1 MTNDRPDVSGSGT
14 STELSTDVDSST
26 TNVSTG
32 NSDISGGT
40 GGTSGTTNSGGTGTS
55 GTGGSGGT
63 GSAASDTNG
72 TTGSAGAGAG
82 SNGNG
87 NGSGSG
93 GDGGGAG
100 GDPPS
105 YTVSGT
111 VYRASSDERLEGA
124 LVVMAASNGK
134 PLRTDIADDN
144 GNYKFEGVAPGKW
157 GFTALEKDS
166 RASWEVQEQ
175 INGDKSNLNFRLSSL
190 MNTKDEGMGRW
201 LFGGL
206 IAGLLALAI
215 LYVLLHLWFPPTSE
229 PLSPALNPLI
239 DSALEETREAGDLSA
254 SVALTTT
261 VSEISSTLNGLLT
274 DTIAPSTE
282 ESQILAAATGLVTS
296 LQTSIRGN
304 NKEAAETH
312 LLNLRRILREPLSG
326 SFFWVQ
332 EPWRFLEVLFWG
344 LAGILAQLI
353 MTTGT
358 YLRWGRF
365 YREGLFLHIA
375 QLVTIPLI
383 ALVIVFLLSLIT
395 IQVTLS
401 GGTEVSL
408 DLRDPRLL
416 AAVSFL
422 IGIGPFLA
430 WRFAQNVSK
439 SILSQTK
446 AEDPTPSL
454 KRGSET

>member
-1 MTNDRPDVSGSGT
+1 MTNGEPGESDGGT
-14 STELSTDVDSST
+14 SSEPITDVDSSSN
-26 TNVSTG
+26 NVSIGNSGISGGTG
-32 NSDISGGT
+32 NSGATNSGGT
-40 GGTSGTTNSGGTGTS
+40 GGTGTID
-55 GTGGSGGT
+55 TGGSGGT
-63 GSAASDTNG
+63 G
-72 TTGSAGAGAG
+72 TTGAGATAG

-87 NGSGSG
+87 NGG
-93 GDGGGAG
+93 GDGGGD
-100 GDPPS
+100 GDNDPS
-105 YTVSGT
+105 TYTVSGT

-124 LVVMAASNGK
+124 LVVMGISNGK
-134 PLRTDIADDN
+134 PLRTAIANGD
-144 GNYKFEGVAPGKW
+144 GNYTFEGVTRGKW

-166 RASWEVQEQ
+166 RASPEVQEQ
-175 INGDKSNLNFRLSSL
+175 ITGDKNNLNFRLSSL
-190 MNTKDEGMGRW
+190 MNTRDAEMGKW
-201 LFGGL
+201 LFGSL
-206 IAGLLALAI
+206 IVGLLALAV

-239 DSALEETREAGDLSA
+239 DSALEETKEAGDLSA

-261 VSEISSTLNGLLT
+261 VSEISSTLEGLVT
-274 DTIAPSTE
+274 DTIALSTE
-282 ESQILAAATGLVTS
+282 ESQVLAAAMGLVTN
-296 LQTSIRGN
+296 LQTSIEEN

-312 LLNLRRILREPLSG
+312 LLNLRRVLREPLSG

-383 ALVIVFLLSLIT
+383 ALVIVFLLSLIS
-395 IQVTLS
+395 IRVTLS

-446 AEDPTPSL
+446 AEDPTPGL
-454 KRGSET
+454 KRET